1 MHNKSRNFG
10 CCGQSAT
17 YNGYKS
23 VIPMGFVGQVGN
35 QWNIGPV
42 RRMGP
47 YLVPSFGYGVNE
59 SEILHPAN
67 ANPANAASTSL
78 ISDATMDKMIT
89 WGASL
94 GSSYIG
100 GHVAELLLPP
110 KMSAAG
116 YLVGFLA
123 PLYFFGSKIKAET
136 ASSENPITLGIKSLY
151 A

>member
-47 YLVPSFGYGVNE
+47 YLVPSFGD
-59 SEILHPAN
+59 SAN
-67 ANPANAASTSL
+67 ATPANAAPANTASASF